1 MDFYNKKWYKIIKH
15 IMDYKKITNLLFYAF
30 FFLLPIF
37 YVPKIGTSYILSQK
51 FLVIVFVAAVFIL
64 FAAEVIRQKKIVV
77 KKSRITLFL
86 GLFLLLSTASLLSSN
101 NILQGF
107 LGRPNSI
114 DSYFMIAI
122 YSLLA
127 FFTCNFISEK
137 ETLFNI
143 FKSFIFGSSILA
155 AAFLASVIFK
165 FKTDFFVPIES
176 FSLIF
181 ALGLSCFFVLSFYGS
196 EMFFKRGKIIA
207 SIIIFILFT
216 ASLLIISYKLAWFF
230 ILIVS
235 FLVFWKRAAENNF
248 SFKNPQVILPLI
260 IAVVSFGLFFTPKL
274 INYDFQLG
282 YEQSL
287 SYSSGVNIAQKTLGE
302 SFKNTLFG
310 SGPATY
316 IYDYSLYK
324 GKELGDSS
332 LVFNQGPVALLTL
345 IGSLGVLAIIF
356 LLLAWS
362 IFVTKGFKFLQS
374 EAADKGQDLISSAR
388 SMLFP
393 IGFALLAIMF
403 LYKMTIAPMV
413 FSFFVLGAWANLGVA
428 QEIEFKLKGKY
439 FVSEVIL
446 FIVAVFLFAGIFIFG
461 KQYYAESFYQRGVR
475 DYVTQN
481 GLDYALQNGLKAI
494 AAFNAGDY
502 YIGVS
507 QLYILKASDIFNS
520 SEKVVNQKTAATGE
534 ARNIASQSE
543 SLAKM
548 ATKSD
553 PLNYNAWYNLGL
565 IYENTSFLVE
575 NKNKDALLA
584 YEQARKLAP
593 YNYDIYFSKGRVY
606 EKQGDNQDAIISYE
620 EALQLNPNIDG
631 LAEKIQS
638 LKKLLK

>member
-1 MDFYNKKWYKIIKH
+1 MTDC
-15 IMDYKKITNLLFYAF
+15 KKIANFLFYAF

-51 FLVIVFVAAVFIL
+51 LLVIVFTVAVFVL
-64 FAAEVIRQKKIVV
+64 FAAWIVQQKKVVV
-77 KKSRITLFL
+77 KKSRIIAFL
-86 GLFLLLSTASLLSSN
+86 GIFLLLSTASLLLSN

-107 LGRPNSI
+107 LGRSNSI

-143 FKSFIFGSSILA
+143 FKSFILGSALLA
-155 AAFLASVIFK
+155 AGFLASVIFK

-181 ALGLSCFFVLSFYGS
+181 ALGLSCFLVLSFYGS
-196 EMFFKRGKIIA
+196 EMFFKRGKIVA
-207 SIIIFILFT
+207 FAIISILFT
-216 ASLLIISYKLAWFF
+216 TSLLIINYKLAWFF

-248 SFKNPQVILPLI
+248 LLKNPRVILPLV
-260 IAVVSFGLFFTPKL
+260 IAVVSFGLFFAPKL

-287 SYSSGVNIAQKTLGE
+287 SYSSGTNIAQKTLSE
-302 SFKNTLFG
+302 PFKNILLG

-316 IYDYSLYK
+316 IYNYSLYK
-324 GKELGDSS
+324 GKELGDST

-345 IGSLGVLAIIF
+345 AGSLGVLAIIF
-356 LLLAWS
+356 LLLAWL
-362 IFVTKGFKFLQS
+362 IFVMKGFKFLQN
-374 EAADKGQDLISSAR
+374 EGTDKEQDLISSAR

-403 LYKMTIAPMV
+403 LYKMTIVPMV
-413 FSFFVLGAWANLGVA
+413 FSFFVLGAWANLGVIR
-428 QEIEFKLKGKY
+428 EIEFKFKGKY
-439 FVSEVIL
+439 FILEIIL
-446 FIVAVFLFAGIFIFG
+446 FIAALFLFVGAFIFA

-475 DYVTQN
+475 DYVDQN
-481 GLDYALQNGLKAI
+481 DLDYALQNGLKAI

-520 SEKVVNQKTAATGE
+520 NEKVVKQKTAATSD
-534 ARNIASQSE
+534 ARNIAAQAE

-584 YEQARKLAP
+584 YEQARQLAP

-606 EKQGDNQDAIISYE
+606 EKQGDNADAIISYE